1 MLISVGNLARTTI
14 LHWHRAGLLAAAAL
28 LLFAALASPP
38 ATAKSLPPMP
48 GDRTLGAGDAPITM
62 VEYYSL
68 DCPHC
73 ANFHRDVF
81 PRLKAQFIETGKV
94 RFVFRDF
101 PISWGALQAAILT
114 HCAPAERFFA
124 VHEALLKTGGVWSKA
139 QSSAQAIAKV
149 GESQGIPQAVFQK
162 CLDERVWER
171 QVFESQK
178 HARDV
183 LGVNATPTFFINEL
197 KLDGNV
203 PFEML
208 SQGLNK
214 MLDEIA
220 RQGGSM
226 TRMEE
231 KFLLIDWPS
240 GAWRA
245 HPRAWLPGIN
255 SGAHF

>member
-1 MLISVGNLARTTI
+1 M
-14 LHWHRAGLLAAAAL
+14 
-28 LLFAALASPP
+28 
-38 ATAKSLPPMP
+38 
-48 GDRTLGAGDAPITM
+48 
-62 VEYYSL
+62 
-68 DCPHC
+68 
-73 ANFHRDVF
+73 
-81 PRLKAQFIETGKV
+81 
-94 RFVFRDF
+94 
-101 PISWGALQAAILT
+101 
-114 HCAPAERFFA
+114 
-124 VHEALLKTGGVWSKA
+124 
-139 QSSAQAIAKV
+139 
-149 GESQGIPQAVFQK
+149 
-162 CLDERVWER
+162 
-171 QVFESQK
+171 FESQK